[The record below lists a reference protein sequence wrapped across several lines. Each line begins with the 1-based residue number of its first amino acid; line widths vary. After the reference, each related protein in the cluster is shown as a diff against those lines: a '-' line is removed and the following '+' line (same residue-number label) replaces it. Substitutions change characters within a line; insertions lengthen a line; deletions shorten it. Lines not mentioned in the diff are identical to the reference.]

1 VLDLVNIFASNI
13 APILIIAGL
22 GYLVGRA
29 LQLESRSLAKLIF
42 NLFSPALVFYS
53 LYVSTIDGREFG
65 TLLLLIVLFQ
75 FLMAALSYLI
85 LRFQHP
91 NRVERVAVMLGAF
104 SLNTGSYGLSVVSF
118 AFGAEVLARAVAVY
132 IGNTILNYTFGVF
145 VASSGSLPP
154 AQALRNI
161 LRVPAFYATIVALLL
176 RGLNITLPDGLFRSV
191 EVLKDAAIPAM
202 LVLLGLQLS
211 QPIVIS
217 RRRLVSTGILIKFLL
232 SPVIGV
238 GLVLLFH
245 LDNLAAAA
253 FIMQT
258 SMPTAVMTLIL
269 AKEYRLDETLM
280 INLIMIST
288 LLSPLTLSV
297 IILILKKVYFAQ

>member
-1 VLDLVNIFASNI
+1 MLDLLNVFASNI

-22 GYLVGRA
+22 GYLAGRT

-53 LYVSTIDGREFG
+53 LYVSEIDGREFG
-65 TLLLLIVLFQ
+65 TLILLIVLFQ
-75 FLMAALSYLI
+75 FLMAGLSYLI
-85 LRFQHP
+85 LHFQHP
-91 NRVERVAVMLGAF
+91 DRAERSAVMLGAF

-118 AFGAEVLARAVAVY
+118 AFGELVLARAIAVY

-154 AQALRNI
+154 VQALRNI
-161 LRVPAFYATIVALLL
+161 LKVPAFYATIVALLL
-176 RGLNITLPDGLFRSV
+176 RALNVTLPDGLFRSV
-191 EVLKDAAIPAM
+191 SVLKDAAIPAM

-211 QPIVIS
+211 QPIVMS
-217 RRRLVSTGILIKFLL
+217 RRTLVSTGILIKFLL

-245 LDNLAAAA
+245 LDNLAATA

-297 IILILKKVYFAQ
+297 IILALKRVYFGA

>member
-1 VLDLVNIFASNI
+1 MLDLVNIFTSNI

-22 GYLVGRA
+22 GYLAGRT

-53 LYVSTIDGREFG
+53 LYISTIDGRAFG
-65 TLLLLIVLFQ
+65 TLILLIVLYQ
-75 FLMAALSYLI
+75 FLMAGLSYLI

-91 NRVERVAVMLGAF
+91 DNTERAAVMLGTF
-104 SLNTGSYGLSVVSF
+104 TLNSGSYGLSVVNF
-118 AFGAEVLARAVAVY
+118 AFGEIVLARAVALY

-145 VASSGSLPP
+145 VASSGSLPVR
-154 AQALRNI
+154 QALRNVVK
-161 LRVPAFYATIVALLL
+161 VPAFYATIVALLL
-176 RGLNITLPDGLFRSV
+176 RAFNITLPDGLIRPV
-191 EVLKDAAIPAM
+191 TVLKDAAIPCM

-211 QPIVIS
+211 QPLVLS
-217 RRRLVSTGILIKFLL
+217 RRKMVGTGVLIKFLL
-232 SPVIGV
+232 SPLIGV

-245 LDNLAAAA
+245 LDNLSAVA

-280 INLIMIST
+280 VNMIMVTT
-288 LLSPLTLSV
+288 LVSPITLSV
-297 IILILKKVYFAQ
+297 IILILKKVYFPA